1 MKEPEKI
8 TPELVK
14 AHGLSREEYRRIKEI
29 LGREPNFTEL
39 GIFSVMWSE
48 HCSYKS
54 SKPVLRLFPTTGK
67 NILVKA
73 GEENAGVID
82 IGDGLAVVMKV
93 ESHNHPSAIE
103 PEQGAATGVGGIVR
117 DIFTMGARP
126 IALLDSLRF
135 GPLNKG
141 CNHYLF
147 SKVVEGIAGYGN
159 CLGIPTVGG
168 EVYFDET
175 YEGNPL
181 VNAMC
186 VGVVRKGELIKARAS
201 GVGNSILYVGSNTGR
216 DGLGGASFASR
227 ELIDESER
235 YRSAVPIGDPF
246 REKLLLEACLEL
258 LKTGVVVG
266 MQDMGAAGLTSSTS
280 ETASR
285 GGCGVQ
291 VDISFVPKRE
301 KGMIPYEVMLSE
313 SQERMLLIVK
323 KEKEEFAKKVFK
335 KWGLHAV
342 NIGQVTDDGI
352 FRVLDRGK
360 VVAQI
365 PVKALVEDA
374 PVYIRE
380 EKKPKYL
387 SQIGDFRVSQL
398 SEPRDYNSV
407 LKKLLNSPTISSKQ
421 WVYQQYDHMVRTD
434 TILLPGAD
442 SSLIRIKGTEKAIA
456 LTIDGNGRYA
466 YLNPYEGGKIAVA
479 EAARNVA
486 CVGAKPLAITN
497 CLNFGNPTKPEVFWQ
512 FKRCVEGM
520 AEACRILETPVTGGN
535 VSFYNENPKGAIDPT
550 PVVGMLGLLDNID
563 HYCTPN
569 FKEEGD
575 LIILLGELGQEKDLG
590 GSEYLKLIHSLKVG
604 EPPKINLKNEK
615 AVQRTCIQAIES
627 GLISSAHDCS
637 EGGLAIAL
645 AECCIF
651 NPECKVGALINL
663 SSLTSRSSRLT
674 SHLSHLAASVL
685 LFGETQSRIIISCH
699 PDNFAKIKDFAEKHN
714 VPFFNLGTVGGKRLV
729 IERGEKRLIDISV
742 DELEVCYYRSFS
754 RSV

>member
-1 MKEPEKI
+1 LKEPEKI

-14 AHGLSREEYRRIKEI
+14 AHGLTEEEYGRIKEI

-39 GIFSVMWSE
+39 GVFSVMWSE

-54 SKPVLRLFPTTGK
+54 SKPVLKLFPTTGK

-103 PEQGAATGVGGIVR
+103 PEQGAATGIGGIVR

-126 IALLDSLRF
+126 VALLDSLRF
-135 GPLNKG
+135 GPLNKAR
-141 CNHYLF
+141 NHYLF

-168 EVYFDET
+168 EIYFDET

-181 VNAMC
+181 VNVMC
-186 VGVVRKGELIKARAS
+186 VGVIEKSELIKARAS
-201 GVGNSILYVGSNTGR
+201 GVGNPILYVGSDTGR

-227 ELIDESER
+227 ELTEESER
-235 YRSAVPIGDPF
+235 DRPAVQIGDPF

-258 LKTGVVVG
+258 LRTGAVIG

-285 GGCGVQ
+285 GGSGVQ
-291 VDISFVPKRE
+291 IDISLVPKRE

-323 KEKEEFAKKVFK
+323 REKEELAKKVFK

-342 NIGQVTDDGI
+342 NIGQVTNDGI

-380 EKKPKYL
+380 EKKPEYL
-387 SQIGDFRVSQL
+387 SQIRDFRVSQL
-398 SEPRDYNSV
+398 SKPHDYNSI

-421 WVYQQYDHMVRTD
+421 WVYQQYDHMVGTD

-442 SSLIRIKGTEKAIA
+442 SSLIRIKGTKKAIA
-456 LTIDGNGRYA
+456 LTIDGNGRYV

-479 EAARNVA
+479 EAARNVV

-497 CLNFGNPTKPEVFWQ
+497 CLNFGNPIKPEVFWQ

-520 AEACRILETPVTGGN
+520 AEACCVLETPVTGGN
-535 VSFYNENPKGAIDPT
+535 VSFYNENPEGAIDPT
-550 PVVGMLGLLDNID
+550 PVVGMLGLLDDIN

-569 FKEEGD
+569 FKEEGN

-590 GSEYLKLIHSLKVG
+590 GSEYLKLIHSLKMG

-627 GLISSAHDCS
+627 NLISSAHDCS

-645 AECCIF
+645 AECCIS
-651 NPECKVGALINL
+651 NPECKVGALINF
-663 SSLTSRSSRLT
+663 SLLT
-674 SHLSHLAASVL
+674 SHISRLAASVL

-699 PDNFAKIKDFAEKHN
+699 PDNFAKIKDFAERN
-714 VPFFNLGTVGGKRLV
+714 SISFFNLGTVGGKRLV